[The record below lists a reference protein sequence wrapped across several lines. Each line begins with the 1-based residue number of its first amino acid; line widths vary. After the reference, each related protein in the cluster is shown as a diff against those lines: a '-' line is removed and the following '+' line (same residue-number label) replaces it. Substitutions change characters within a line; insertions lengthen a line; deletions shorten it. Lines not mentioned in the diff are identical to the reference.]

1 MTIKGKKNTKLLIIN
16 AYRSYD
22 DNCNTRLSNVIT
34 QQWDIL
40 EEQDLEGKKN
50 FNIYFKSLLF
60 VSLESDT
67 EVD

>member
-40 EEQDLEGKKN
+40 EEQDMEGKKTLTFILN
-50 FNIYFKSLLF
+50 PFFLYH
-60 VSLESDT
+60 
-67 EVD
+67 